1 MSFKKNT
8 NAFYIISICHNIVTD
23 RVRHLDTRLRI
34 GLAKGLGVGLGTGLG
49 VELGSGL
56 GIELGSG
63 LGIELGTG
71 LGLKLLGS
79 GSACCCGRQ

>member
-1 MSFKKNT
+1 M
-8 NAFYIISICHNIVTD
+8 VTD
-23 RVRHLDTRLRI
+23 RVRHRHLDTRCRTE
-34 GLAKGLGVGLGTGLG
+34 LGI
-49 VELGSGL
+49 ELGSGL

-71 LGLKLLGS
+71 LGMKLVGS